1 MANASN
7 TNSFISAGGEVNLDG
22 VKTQL
27 TNQASEAS
35 KAVKAAIDELD
46 SNADDPSKLA
56 ELQHAINKWS
66 VIYNINSTTTR
77 AIKDVMQSIL
87 QKV

>member
-1 MANASN
+1 M
-7 TNSFISAGGEVNLDG
+7 SFYD
-22 VKTQL
+22 
-27 TNQASEAS
+27 AS
-35 KAVKAAIDELD
+35 KSVYLDDVKAKLESQAKAANEAVNEAIKNLE

-56 ELQHAINKWS
+56 ELQHTINKWS
-66 VIYNINSTTTR
+66 VIYNINATTTR

>member
-1 MANASN
+1 MSFYDA
-7 TNSFISAGGEVNLDG
+7 TNSVNLDD
-22 VKTQL
+22 VKTKLEQ
-27 TNQASEAS
+27 QAKDSNKS
-35 KAVKAAIDELD
+35 VTDAIKNLET
-46 SNADDPSKLA
+46 NADDPSKLA

-66 VIYNINSTTTR
+66 VVYNINATTTR

>member
-1 MANASN
+1 MSFYDA
-7 TNSFISAGGEVNLDG
+7 TNSVNLDD
-22 VKTQL
+22 VKTKLEQ
-27 TNQASEAS
+27 QAKDANKS
-35 KAVKAAIDELD
+35 VTD
-46 SNADDPSKLA
+46 SIKNLETNADDPSKLA

-66 VIYNINSTTTR
+66 VVYNINATTTR

>member
-1 MANASN
+1 MSFYDA
-7 TNSFISAGGEVNLDG
+7 TNSVNLDD
-22 VKTQL
+22 VKTKLEQ
-27 TNQASEAS
+27 QAKDANKS
-35 KAVKAAIDELD
+35 VIDAIKNLE

-66 VIYNINSTTTR
+66 VVYNINATTTR

>member
-1 MANASN
+1 MSFYDASN
-7 TNSFISAGGEVNLDG
+7 SVNLDD
-22 VKTQL
+22 
-27 TNQASEAS
+27 
-35 KAVKAAIDELD
+35 VKAKLEQQAKDANTEVNTAIKNLET
-46 SNADDPSKLA
+46 NADDPSKLA

-66 VIYNINSTTTR
+66 VVYNINATTTR

>member
-1 MANASN
+1 M
-7 TNSFISAGGEVNLDG
+7 TSFYSGTSTVNLDE
-22 VKTQL
+22 VKKKL
-27 TNQASEAS
+27 TDQAAT
-35 KAVKAAIDELD
+35 ANTNVTNAINNL
-46 SNADDPSKLA
+46 SANADDPSKLA
-56 ELQHAINKWS
+56 ELQHTINQWS

>member
-1 MANASN
+1 MSFYDS
-7 TNSFISAGGEVNLDG
+7 TNSVNLDD
-22 VKTQL
+22 VKTKLAQ
-27 TNQASEAS
+27 QAKEANKS
-35 KAVKAAIDELD
+35 VTDAIKNLET
-46 SNADDPSKLA
+46 NADDPSKLA

-66 VIYNINSTTTR
+66 VVYNINATTTR

>member
-1 MANASN
+1 MSFYDA
-7 TNSFISAGGEVNLDG
+7 TNSVNLDD
-22 VKTQL
+22 VKTKLEQ
-27 TNQASEAS
+27 QAKDANKSVTDVIKNLET
-35 KAVKAAIDELD
+35 
-46 SNADDPSKLA
+46 NADDPSKLA

-66 VIYNINSTTTR
+66 VVYNINATTTR

>member
-1 MANASN
+1 A
-7 TNSFISAGGEVNLDG
+7 IKNLE
-22 VKTQL
+22 T
-27 TNQASEAS
+27 
-35 KAVKAAIDELD
+35 
-46 SNADDPSKLA
+46 NADDPSKLA

-66 VIYNINSTTTR
+66 VVYNINATTTR

>member
-1 MANASN
+1 MSFYDA
-7 TNSFISAGGEVNLDG
+7 TNSVNLDD
-22 VKTQL
+22 VKTKLEQ
-27 TNQASEAS
+27 QAKDANKS
-35 KAVKAAIDELD
+35 VTDAIKNLE
-46 SNADDPSKLA
+46 SSADDPSKLA

-66 VIYNINSTTTR
+66 VVYNINATTTR

>member
-1 MANASN
+1 MSFYDA
-7 TNSFISAGGEVNLDG
+7 TNSVNLDD
-22 VKTQL
+22 VKTKLEQQAKD
-27 TNQASEAS
+27 TNKS
-35 KAVKAAIDELD
+35 VTDAIKNLET
-46 SNADDPSKLA
+46 NADDPSKLA

-66 VIYNINSTTTR
+66 VVYNINATTTR